1 MSTILKITE
10 AASLALHASVIL
22 AREKERMV
30 SAKEIS
36 KELNV
41 SCDHLSKVMQRLV
54 KMDFARSLRGPDGG
68 FSLAKNP
75 GEIKLIEIY
84 EAIEGRFNYQ
94 NCLLGKN
101 VCMAN
106 KCVLG
111 KLSERINNE
120 VHNYF
125 TNTTV
130 ADLL

>member
-1 MSTILKITE
+1 MSSILKITE
-10 AASLALHASVIL
+10 ASSLALHSSVIF
-22 AREKERMV
+22 AREKDRMV

-41 SCDHLSKVMQRLV
+41 SYDHLSKVLQRLAKMGIV
-54 KMDFARSLRGPDGG
+54 KSLRGPDGG
-68 FSLAKNP
+68 FKLVKNP
-75 GEIKLIEIY
+75 ADIKLMELY

-101 VCMAN
+101 VCKST

-111 KLSERINNE
+111 KLSEKINRD
-120 VHNYF
+120 VFDYF